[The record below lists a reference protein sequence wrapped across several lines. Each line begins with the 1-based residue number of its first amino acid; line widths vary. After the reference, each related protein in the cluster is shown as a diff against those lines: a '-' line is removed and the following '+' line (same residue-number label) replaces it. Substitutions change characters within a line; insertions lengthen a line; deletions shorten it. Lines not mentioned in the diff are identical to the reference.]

1 MLDETIET
9 RRPWRGSPHPCV
21 HAGVFLRFMGIISTV
36 SKPLRYSRF
45 GRVRVH
51 PCARGLRPY
60 VVALNVRIWVHLRIL
75 LDLLGSAYYIKY
87 NDYSEPLRTRKA
99 DASCLHVSSS
109 FSCPQGGSNRATPTH
124 MSKISCVAAA
134 LNVQG
139 TFVQRGP

>member
-1 MLDETIET
+1 MLDETVET

-51 PCARGLRPY
+51 PGARGLRPY

-87 NDYSEPLRTRKA
+87 NDYSEPLRTKKA
-99 DASCLHVSSS
+99 RASCVFANVRGVVLDSYVMLDLILKIQ
-109 FSCPQGGSNRATPTH
+109 QGSWHLAG
-124 MSKISCVAAA
+124 
-134 LNVQG
+134 
-139 TFVQRGP
+139 

>member
-1 MLDETIET
+1 MLDETVET

-87 NDYSEPLRTRKA
+87 NDYSEPLRTKKHEHRAFLRMCVVWFWIATLLLDLILKIQ
-99 DASCLHVSSS
+99 
-109 FSCPQGGSNRATPTH
+109 QGSWHLAG
-124 MSKISCVAAA
+124 
-134 LNVQG
+134 
-139 TFVQRGP
+139 